1 MFYVSKYF
9 IKKNY
14 FLLLNAHNLML
25 KIVARTRII
34 FVGKTERLDLLQN
47 SV

>member
-1 MFYVSKYF
+1 MFYL
-9 IKKNY
+9 KKM
-14 FLLLNAHNLML
+14 NAHNLML